1 MLRSLGHVRPRPGAL
16 TAWTRGHYREAPF
29 PPAPWAGTED
39 VRPITDWAALKAL
52 ALEFRNCVRTYHR
65 EVMDGRS
72 YFYRYAEGGKPV
84 AVVELE
90 RLPVAGWVIGEVL
103 GPENEDVAP
112 SVMLRLRAAFEA
124 GSIAHV
130 PEQVNLYSL
139 FGER

>member
-1 MLRSLGHVRPRPGAL
+1 M
-16 TAWTRGHYREAPF
+16 
-29 PPAPWAGTED
+29 
-39 VRPITDWAALKAL
+39 RPITDWAALKAL

-103 GPENEDVAP
+103 GPENDDVAP

-124 GSIAHV
+124 GRIAHV